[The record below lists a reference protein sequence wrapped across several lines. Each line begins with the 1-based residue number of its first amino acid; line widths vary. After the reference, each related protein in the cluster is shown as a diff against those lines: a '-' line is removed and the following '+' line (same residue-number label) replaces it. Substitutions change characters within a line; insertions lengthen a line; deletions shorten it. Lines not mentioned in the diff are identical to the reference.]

1 MSSLSSEL
9 IKSSSATV
17 GPSFKK
23 SLRPPLG
30 KINYYPME
38 KIIPT
43 TFVVLPAKHFRVCFL
58 AFDNPDIFFLR
69 SCSTQPTGSGV
80 NNDDDDDTSG
90 KSTSSEEEFD
100 HMAELLDHE
109 MHYDDDDGLDT
120 LD

>member
-1 MSSLSSEL
+1 
-9 IKSSSATV
+9 
-17 GPSFKK
+17 
-23 SLRPPLG
+23 
-30 KINYYPME
+30 ME
-38 KIIPT
+38 KIFPT

-80 NNDDDDDTSG
+80 NDDDDDDTSG